1 MLNMKIKNIY
11 CPICHRQTY
20 FTGKVV
26 YESKRT
32 QVIEWQC
39 SDCGA
44 ILKSRHDKLG
54 ERYNQRIKKGNLSP
68 KPSIWIRKG
77 NYWDL
82 LFFEV
87 GKKLYAF
94 KAMDVERLERDE
106 ILPYRCIRSA
116 IKTHDI
122 VGIVRLC

>member
-1 MLNMKIKNIY
+1 MRNMKIKNIY

-32 QVIEWQC
+32 EVIEWKC
-39 SDCGA
+39 ADCGA

-54 ERYNQRIKKGNLSP
+54 EKYIQTIKRGNLSP

-82 LFFEV
+82 LFFEI

-94 KAMDVERLERDE
+94 KAMDIERLERDE
-106 ILPYRCIRSA
+106 ILA
-116 IKTHDI
+116 IPVYQVLK
-122 VGIVRLC
+122 

>member
-1 MLNMKIKNIY
+1 MKIKNIY

-44 ILKSRHDKLG
+44 ILKSRYDKLG
-54 ERYNQRIKKGNLSP
+54 GRYNQRVKKGNISP
-68 KPSIWIRKG
+68 KPIIWIRKG
-77 NYWDL
+77 SYWDL

-87 GKKLYAF
+87 GRKLYVF
-94 KAMDVERLERDE
+94 KAMDIERLERDE
-106 ILPYRCIRSA
+106 ILA
-116 IKTHDI
+116 IP
-122 VGIVRLC
+122 VYEVL

>member
-1 MLNMKIKNIY
+1 MKIKNIY

-32 QVIEWQC
+32 QVIEWRC

-54 ERYNQRIKKGNLSP
+54 EKYNQRIRRGNLSP
-68 KPSIWIRKG
+68 RPAIWIRKG
-77 NYWDL
+77 NYRDL
-82 LFFEV
+82 LYFEV
-87 GKKLYAF
+87 GKKLFAF
-94 KAMDVERLERDE
+94 RYSDVERLERDE
-106 ILPYRCIRSA
+106 ILA
-116 IKTHDI
+116 IPVYYILKEI
-122 VGIVRLC
+122 ENKNLF